1 VRAFVDTNVLVYAVD
16 RAEPEKRARARAIL
30 AAGEHDLV
38 LSPQVLAEFYVVATR
53 KLAEPVPAP
62 AAEAMIEALMP
73 LATVTI
79 DGALV
84 RTAVARS
91 RSWGVSL
98 WDALV
103 LVSAEVGGCEVVFS
117 EDFSTDRRYG
127 AIRVVNPFE
136 SA

>member
-16 RAEPEKRARARAIL
+16 RAEPDKRAKARAVL
-30 AAGEHDLV
+30 EAGEHDLV

-62 AAEAMIEALMP
+62 AAEAMIEALLP
-73 LATVTI
+73 LVTVTI
-79 DGALV
+79 DGGLV
-84 RTAVARS
+84 RTAVARA
-91 RSWGVSL
+91 RDWGVSL

-103 LVSAEVGGCEVVFS
+103 LVSAEVAGCEVVFS
-117 EDFSTDRRYG
+117 EDFSTDGRYG
-127 AIRVVNPFE
+127 ELRIVNPFE